1 MRAPLSQSVPS
12 IDPRGGKSIAG
23 GRIRFLGSFPGIVP
37 ACGLPEIAFAG
48 RSNVGKSSA
57 INRLLECKKAARVSS
72 TPGRT
77 QAINLFAVE
86 QRMAFADLPG
96 YGFAKVPTEIQR
108 GWKSLVEGYLGNREH
123 LRLVVLLLDPRRKPQ
138 VLDADLI
145 WGMRQAGIPLLVL
158 ATKMD
163 KISRSKRLSTL
174 ASLRRA
180 YKLKPHEAIAFSS
193 HEGTGLKEAWSVF
206 EDVILEP
213 EASLVQAPVPQ
224 GEE

>member
-1 MRAPLSQSVPS
+1 MSDLSGNKLE
-12 IDPRGGKSIAG
+12 IDFRGGRALAG
-23 GRIRFLGSFPGIVP
+23 GRIRFLGSFPGRVP
-37 ACGLPEIAFAG
+37 ICGLPEIAFAG

-86 QRMAFADLPG
+86 QRIAFADLPG
-96 YGFAKVPTEIQR
+96 YGFAKVPAAVQR
-108 GWKSLVEGYLGNREH
+108 GWKSLVEGYLAERAE

-138 VLDADLI
+138 ELDADLI
-145 WGMRQAGIPLLVL
+145 WGLRQAGIPLLVL

-163 KISRSKRLSTL
+163 KIPRSKRLSALSTL
-174 ASLRRA
+174 RKA
-180 YKLKPHEAIAFSS
+180 YALKPHEALSFSS
-193 HEGTGLKEAWSVF
+193 LDGIGLAEAWEIF
-206 EDVILEP
+206 ERAV
-213 EASLVQAPVPQ
+213 APG